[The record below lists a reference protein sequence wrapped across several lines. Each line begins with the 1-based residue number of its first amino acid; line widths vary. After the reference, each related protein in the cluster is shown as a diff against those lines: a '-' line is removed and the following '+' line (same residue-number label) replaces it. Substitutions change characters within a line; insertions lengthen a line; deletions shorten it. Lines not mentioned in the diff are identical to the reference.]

1 MTIQMWSDM
10 SVLEGGLELAG
21 FGKDVRIATEVAP
34 LDSTNL
40 ASNGCVT
47 LIGGLKSCTVDM
59 ILMQDKADNSV
70 DETLWTNF
78 GTADVARSIVTN
90 SADGSV
96 AYLMRGINLG
106 YSDGGTVGEIAMTRI
121 AGGSSTG
128 GVVRGRLIH
137 PGSASRTSSSTG
149 TGRQLGAVVAGK
161 SLYAA
166 LHVLA
171 VSGTNPTLAVKVQ
184 SDDNAS
190 FTSATDR
197 ITFTTADT
205 ANTYQ
210 WSSVAGAVTDDYW
223 RITYTIGGTDTP
235 TFSFAVTAGIL

>member
-59 ILMQDKADNSV
+59 VLMQDKADNSV

-90 SADGSV
+90 SADGSRC
-96 AYLMRGINLG
+96 YLMRGINLG
-106 YSDGGTVGEIAMTRI
+106 YTDGGTVGEIAMTRI

-137 PGSASRTSSSTG
+137 PGSASRTSSATG

-166 LHVLA
+166 LHVLSVA
-171 VSGTNPTLAVKVQ
+171 GTSTPTLTVKVQ
-184 SDDNAS
+184 SDDNPS

-197 ITFTTADT
+197 ITFTGATV

-210 WSSVAGAVTDDYW
+210 WSSVAGAITDDYW
-223 RITYTIGGTDTP
+223 RVSYTISGTNP
-235 TFSFAVTAGIL
+235 SFSFAVTAGIL